1 MEKKISSRNKGEM
14 KAFKTKFKVLI
25 TRPLLGKKLKFC
37 RQKENYTRQE
47 LVYTHTKIKSAGT
60 DQ

>member
-1 MEKKISSRNKGEM
+1 M

-25 TRPLLGKKLKFC
+25 TRPLPEKKLKFC
-37 RQKENYTRQE
+37 RQKDNYTRQE